1 MRVMI
6 VSAGGFGHLYPLLPL
21 AYLLRDSG
29 ADVVLAVPEHSLGP
43 ASRLGLAVIA
53 LSAPGVS
60 TPSLEFKEAQRA
72 CPPYRRGRLVLG
84 RFLADSVAQLPA
96 LRTAIRDWSP
106 DVLVRDATAFAAWLA
121 GEALDVPVA
130 VFDHAGT
137 PVRLL
142 AATNGDL
149 FADARRV
156 AGLPPDPHLRSL
168 NRWLHLLG
176 APPGWFTHHSFG
188 PTTYLFQPPLDVPT
202 SQEKPTWLR
211 ELDQDRS
218 FVYVTLGTVHNDT
231 PGVFDALLDVLAD
244 EPHLQVLATLGPGTN
259 TDRFRAL
266 PAHVRVESFVPQP
279 LVLPH
284 VDAVICH
291 WGYGTL
297 MGPLCHGV
305 PTMLFPLAAGDS
317 ASVAARVERLGVGV
331 VLPDQHATKAAIR
344 DGVTAVLTDSRYR
357 GAARRVARSVREL
370 PPFDDAAPLVEQLAR
385 TRRPVLNPAFGSR
398 TPAGSPSRSS

>member
-6 VSAGGFGHLYPLLPL
+6 VSAGGLGHLYPLLPL
-21 AYLLRDSG
+21 AYQLRSSG
-29 ADVVLAVPEHSLGP
+29 VDVVLAVPEHSVGP

-60 TPSLEFKEAQRA
+60 TPSPETKAAQRA

-96 LRTAIRDWSP
+96 LRAAIRDWRP

-121 GEALDVPVA
+121 GEELDVPVA

-149 FADARRV
+149 FADARRD
-156 AGLPPDPHLRSL
+156 AGLSPDPHLRSL
-168 NRWLHLLG
+168 NHWLHLLG
-176 APPGWFTHHSFG
+176 APPRWFTQHSFG
-188 PTTYLFQPPLDVPT
+188 PTTHLFQPPLDMPVPRE
-202 SQEKPTWLR
+202 QPPWLR
-211 ELDQDRS
+211 ELDPARP

-244 EPHLQVLATLGPGTN
+244 EPRLQVLATLGPGTD
-259 TDRFRAL
+259 TDRFDAL

-284 VDAVICH
+284 VDMVICH

-305 PTMLFPLAAGDS
+305 PMVLLPLAAGDS
-317 ASVAARVERLGVGV
+317 ASVATRIERLGVGV
-331 VLPDQHATKAAIR
+331 VLPEQNATKAAIA
-344 DGVTAVLTDSRYR
+344 DAVTSVLTEFRYR
-357 GAARRVARSVREL
+357 DAARLVARSVREL
-370 PPFDDAAPLVEQLAR
+370 PPFGCAAPLVEQLAR
-385 TRRPVLNPAFGSR
+385 THRPVLNPAFGR
-398 TPAGSPSRSS
+398 